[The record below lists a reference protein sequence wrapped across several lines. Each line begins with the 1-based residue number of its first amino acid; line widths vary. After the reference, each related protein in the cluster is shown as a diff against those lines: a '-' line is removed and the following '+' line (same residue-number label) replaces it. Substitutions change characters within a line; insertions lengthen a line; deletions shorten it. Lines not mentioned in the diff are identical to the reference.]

1 MKGLTECMNESGI
14 SLIQPC
20 NGCQAGQMHMR
31 YRTYFTWLADE
42 LITVPNFP
50 TSICDLCGRREYDP
64 RAVNQLNLL
73 LNPSAGRPIHKNT
86 TTRPT
91 RSNVKNPRPAAD

>member
-1 MKGLTECMNESGI
+1 MTESGI
-14 SLIQPC
+14 LLVQPC
-20 NGCQAGQMHMR
+20 NGCQAGQMHLN

-50 TSICDLCGRREYDP
+50 TWICDVCGRREYDP

-73 LNPSAGRPIHKNT
+73 LNPSAGRPTRQKPNLRQRSANPKNT
-86 TTRPT
+86 WPT
-91 RSNVKNPRPAAD
+91 AD